1 MKNKPIISD
10 RGNLAPY
17 SPIRKL
23 SSYAEGAKN
32 RGIKIFHLNIGQPDF
47 EIPAKIRQEIKK
59 RAKIK
64 YLPYSNSQGSKE
76 LIDSWLD
83 YYKNINVIVVPEDIV
98 ITYGASE
105 ALIFAMAAVCDPLDE
120 LIVFEPFYANYN
132 GFANL
137 VSAKIK
143 SVPLDINNGYHLPPE
158 KEIVKQITKKT
169 KAICIINPNNPSGTV
184 FSEKELL
191 SIINVAK
198 KHNLFIIADE
208 TYYGICFDGVKMK
221 GILEIAKGLDR
232 DRIIV
237 VDSVSKRLNVCGAR
251 VGALVSTNKE
261 IISAVLRF
269 AQERLAV
276 ATFEQEIVASELKD
290 SLPYVKQITADYQIR
305 RDVLIKTLERELDI
319 KIHKPEGAFYIM
331 LKLPFRDSDN
341 FAKWLLE
348 DFSLNKE
355 TVMVAPGSGFYNL
368 AGYGEDEIRLAYV
381 LKPKELKK
389 AAIILAQA
397 ILEYSEKFHKKAS
410 KSEIKNILTT
420 K

>member
-1 MKNKPIISD
+1 MRNKLNISK
-10 RGNLAPY
+10 RGNFAPF

-47 EIPAKIRQEIKK
+47 EIPAKIRQEIKN
-59 RAKIK
+59 RVKIK

-76 LIDSWLD
+76 LIDSWLS
-83 YYKNINVIVVPEDIV
+83 YYKDINVQIAAEDVI

-143 SVPLDINNGYHLPPE
+143 SVTLNINDGYHLPPE
-158 KEIVKQITKKT
+158 KVIVEKITKRT

-191 SIINVAK
+191 LIIGIAK

-208 TYYGICFDGVKMK
+208 TYYGICFDGVEMK
-221 GILEIAKGLDR
+221 SILEIADVHDR

-276 ATFEQEIVASELKD
+276 ATFEQEIVVSQLKD
-290 SLPYVKQITADYQIR
+290 SLPYIQTIASEYQTR
-305 RDVLIKTLERELDI
+305 RDTLIHVLEQKLSIR
-319 KIHKPEGAFYIM
+319 IHKPEGAFYIM
-331 LKLPFRDSDN
+331 LKLPFCDSDN

-348 DFSLNKE
+348 EFSLNKE
-355 TVMVAPGSGFYNL
+355 TVMVAPGSGFYNM
-368 AGYGEDEIRLAYV
+368 AGLGEDEIRLAYV

-389 AAIILAQA
+389 SS
-397 ILEYSEKFHKKAS
+397 Y
-410 KSEIKNILTT
+410 NISQSNQRVFGQRENRCWLGLNPTH
-420 K
+420 